1 MPLPAWLIPAG
12 LSALGLFGGSRKNK
26 SSQTQTTTNTLDPAY
41 SPLQQA
47 LLSQTLARLNSPSA
61 LPMGFESNGIGKI
74 NDTFRTIQQ
83 GIGNRAAASGMTGS
97 PGELYA
103 QGNTDMARGG
113 QIADFRTGLPL
124 LERDMRNQDMNFAS
138 GVLGQGRYN
147 STTQGT
153 STSGGGLGGGLAG
166 LGGILGFQYGQGG
179 TSGSMFNRL
188 LAQYMGPQAGPAS
201 PQGWGG

>member
-1 MPLPAWLIPAG
+1 MPAWLLPAG
-12 LSALGLFGGSRKNK
+12 MAALGLLGGAQKNK
-26 SSQTQTTTNTLDPAY
+26 QTQTTTNTLDPAY

-61 LPMGFESNGIGKI
+61 LPPGFESQGIGKI
-74 NDTFRTIQQ
+74 NDTFRTVQQ

-103 QGNTDMARGG
+103 LGNTDMARGG

-124 LERDMRNQDMNFAS
+124 MEREMKNQDMNFAS

-147 STTQGT
+147 STTTG
-153 STSGGGLGGGLAG
+153 TSGGGMGGALSG
-166 LGGILGFQYGQGG
+166 LGGMLGLMYGLSGNSGG
-179 TSGSMFNRL
+179 LFDKL
-188 LAQYMGPQAGPAS
+188 LAQ
-201 PQGWGG
+201 